1 MQVESPSSDSDSG
14 TSSGNESKRRGEG
27 KERKLATTRVRPPI
41 RATFVDAFDDELF
54 LGVLKGADVWV
65 EMRALRSGRA
75 IDCHGEVS
83 CFGENAQAALDRLV
97 RRLPLRPTEE
107 CRLAHLARS
116 AAIGNT
122 DRPLAILPVHSDQI
136 CTHALARPSAA
147 VGQPIPSLP
156 LPSSLDPFRKRR
168 RAWRAARPN
177 FLSSTLSSSS
187 RKDRRDSDQDRD
199 REKSG
204 SKVRAQGLGR
214 ALGALSL
221 REKEAEVAQHFIFR
235 SEMMGRSNAA
245 LFEVVEVGPKG
256 RGRVEVRLRRRAGS
270 NG

>member
-1 MQVESPSSDSDSG
+1 M
-14 TSSGNESKRRGEG
+14 
-27 KERKLATTRVRPPI
+27 
-41 RATFVDAFDDELF
+41 
-54 LGVLKGADVWV
+54 WV

-83 CFGENAQAALDRLV
+83 CYGGNAQATRQRLV
-97 RRLPLRPTEE
+97 RRLPLRSTEE

-116 AAIGNT
+116 AAIGSI
-122 DRPLAILPVHSDQI
+122 DRPFAILTVLSDQI

-177 FLSSTLSSSS
+177 FLSSALSPSS
-187 RKDRRDSDQDRD
+187 REDWRDSDRDRD
-199 REKSG
+199 SEKSG

-221 REKEAEVAQHFIFR
+221 REKEAQVAQHFVFR

-245 LFEVVEVGPKG
+245 LFEIVEVGPKG
-256 RGRVEVRLRRRAGS
+256 RGSGRGWNQEESRPQWLMPATARAG
-270 NG
+270 NL